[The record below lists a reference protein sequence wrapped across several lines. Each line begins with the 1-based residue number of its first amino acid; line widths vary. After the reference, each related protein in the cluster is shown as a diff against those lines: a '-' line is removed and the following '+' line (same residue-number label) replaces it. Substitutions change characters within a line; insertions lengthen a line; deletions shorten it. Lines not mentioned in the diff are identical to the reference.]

1 MKKKYNSRGKISHDK
16 HTETVIVCK
25 GIAIDANQKVTKT
38 IVKPTVK
45 SKRGRTLGDMVYE
58 FIH

>member
-1 MKKKYNSRGKISHDK
+1 MKKKYNSRDQISHDK

-38 IVKPTVK
+38 IVKPTIK

>member
-16 HTETVIVCK
+16 YTETIIVCK

-38 IVKPTVK
+38 VVKPTVK
-45 SKRGRTLGDMVYE
+45 LRKGRTLGDMVYE
-58 FIH
+58 NIH